1 MNVFIS
7 GGCKNGK
14 SMFAQFM
21 TKEMAEKSGKKMY
34 YVATMIPTD
43 DEDRARIA
51 RHIDERDGWGYE
63 TIEIGRNI
71 CDCLDREDVDAE
83 GVFLL
88 DSVTALLSN
97 EMFLPNGTCNFQAG
111 VKVAKELLE
120 FGRRTGNTVFVS
132 DYIYSDAKIYDQY
145 TENYKEGLAYV
156 DKILAKAC
164 EQVVE
169 VAYGHT
175 HFYK

>member
-14 SMFAQFM
+14 SLFAQRI
-21 TKEMAEKSGKKMY
+21 TKEMAQEHGKKLY

-43 DEDRARIA
+43 DEDQARIA

-63 TIEIGRNI
+63 TLEQGRDI
-71 CDCLDREDVDAE
+71 CQCLTEGVDTD

-97 EMFLPNGTCNFQAG
+97 EMFLPDGRCNFEAG
-111 VKVAKELLE
+111 KKVAEELLA
-120 FGRRTGNTVFVS
+120 FAAQTGCTVFVS
-132 DYIYSDAKIYDQY
+132 DYIYSDARILDPY
-145 TENYKEGLAYV
+145 TENYREALAYV
-156 DKILAKAC
+156 DKALARVC
-164 EQVVE
+164 DQVVE

-175 HFYK
+175 YYYK

>member
-14 SMFAQFM
+14 SMFAQHM

-71 CDCLDREDVDAE
+71 CDCLEQDGVDPE

-88 DSVTALLSN
+88 DSVSSVCFGTNYVRRLL
-97 EMFLPNGTCNFQAG
+97 
-111 VKVAKELLE
+111 
-120 FGRRTGNTVFVS
+120 
-132 DYIYSDAKIYDQY
+132 
-145 TENYKEGLAYV
+145 
-156 DKILAKAC
+156 
-164 EQVVE
+164 
-169 VAYGHT
+169 
-175 HFYK
+175 

>member
-14 SMFAQFM
+14 SMFAQHM
-21 TKEMAEKSGKKMY
+21 TRDMAKQGGKKMY

-43 DEDRARIA
+43 DEDRARIV

-63 TIEIGRNI
+63 TLEQGRNI
-71 CDCLDREDVDAE
+71 CACLTEDVDTD

-97 EMFLPNGTCNFQAG
+97 EMFLPDGTCNLQAG
-111 VKVAKELLE
+111 EKVAKDLLD
-120 FGRRTGNTVFVS
+120 FGNRTGSTVFVS
-132 DYIYSDAKIYDQY
+132 DYIYSDARIFDAY
-145 TENYKEGLAYV
+145 TENYREALAYV
-156 DKILAKAC
+156 DRALAAAC
-164 EQVVE
+164 DQVVE
-169 VAYGHT
+169 VAYGHIYY
-175 HFYK
+175 YK